1 MHLYLVQHA
10 EARPREE
17 DPQRP
22 MSKQGQADIL
32 KVAVFLAEREAVK
45 ASRILHSGKLRAE
58 QTAEILAEYLHP
70 DSVSATD
77 GLNPLDDPALWAG
90 RLKETDEDLMLV
102 GHLPHMSNLAALLLI
117 PPALGVPGLGPG
129 RSVHGEAVA
138 PSASPS
144 GSPAGLAQDEDKP
157 IVAFRNAGVVCLG
170 RDEAGAWSLRWA
182 VTPQILP

>member
-1 MHLYLVQHA
+1 MTLYLVQHA
-10 EARPREE
+10 QARPREE
-17 DPQRP
+17 DPRRP
-22 MSKQGQADIL
+22 LSEKGLSDIR
-32 KVAVFLAEREAVK
+32 KVGAFLAEREAVK

-102 GHLPHMSNLAALLLI
+102 GHLPHMSKLAALLLI
-117 PPALGVPGLGPG
+117 PPA
-129 RSVHGEAVA
+129 
-138 PSASPS
+138 
-144 GSPAGLAQDEDKP
+144 AGLAQDEDKP

-182 VTPQILP
+182 VMPQILP